1 MHSDVAV
8 ATILILPRHASD
20 KGNTWLL
27 NCCQTLHPGDHDCG
41 LPTTTNVAWD

>member
-8 ATILILPRHASD
+8 ATILILQGTRAT
-20 KGNTWLL
+20 KEYLAAEAAAG
-27 NCCQTLHPGDHDCG
+27 TLHPGDHDCG